1 MRISATYKDGDDD
14 KATAELQAV
23 LFYSAKEM
31 YAHVETSTEYGQLG
45 ENVVIHLRSNFG
57 FQVYSYVVS
66 SSLKRLFF
74 WLLGIVF
81 MGHELGISTSGRLER
96 FDDPRRH

>member
-1 MRISATYKDGDDD
+1 MRISATYKDGDGD

-66 SSLKRLFF
+66 CSVKRL
-74 WLLGIVF
+74 LLASRNCFNATRIGNFHIRSSRKV
-81 MGHELGISTSGRLER
+81 
-96 FDDPRRH
+96 

>member
-1 MRISATYKDGDDD
+1 MRISATYKDGDGD

-66 SSLKRLFF
+66 STLRDSDC
-74 WLLGIVF
+74 LGCRTV
-81 MGHELGISTSGRLER
+81 
-96 FDDPRRH
+96 